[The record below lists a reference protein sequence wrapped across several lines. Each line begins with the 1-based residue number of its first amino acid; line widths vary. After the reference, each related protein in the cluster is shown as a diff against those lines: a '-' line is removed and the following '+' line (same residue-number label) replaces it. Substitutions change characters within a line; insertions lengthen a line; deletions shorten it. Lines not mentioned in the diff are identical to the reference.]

1 MQYVNSAPYPQ
12 YAQGYQQSPQQSKK
26 ILDIKTL
33 KKKSSGLGF
42 YILAYFMTMFVIE
55 FIMIFVLSFS
65 LMMNMDVTNID
76 TETLIY
82 EVTKQLTSGP
92 NFYYSQILAATSSAV
107 VPGLIYLK
115 LSKTHISE
123 SLIVKPVKPTMLIA
137 LTLMGMGVA
146 MVSNVAANLL
156 SSNFSSIG
164 IDYNLDMDASSSSV
178 FENILYVIAVALT
191 PAFAEE
197 FAFRGILM
205 GTLKKYGNSFAI
217 ITSAVMFGGMH
228 GNIIQIPFAFIIG
241 LVFAY
246 IDCKANSIIPSIIIH
261 FINNFYS
268 VMMDIIRSQSMLT
281 TRSFYI
287 LYYSLFVG
295 MLVLGILAF
304 LYIMKKD
311 KNFLSISDT
320 SQLISLSLKEKVKCF
335 FFNPGVITIVSIFI
349 LETIY
354 TAVIL

>member
-1 MQYVNSAPYPQ
+1 
-12 YAQGYQQSPQQSKK
+12 
-26 ILDIKTL
+26 
-33 KKKSSGLGF
+33 
-42 YILAYFMTMFVIE
+42 
-55 FIMIFVLSFS
+55 
-65 LMMNMDVTNID
+65 
-76 TETLIY
+76 
-82 EVTKQLTSGP
+82 
-92 NFYYSQILAATSSAV
+92 
-107 VPGLIYLK
+107 
-115 LSKTHISE
+115 
-123 SLIVKPVKPTMLIA
+123 
-137 LTLMGMGVA
+137 
-146 MVSNVAANLL
+146 
-156 SSNFSSIG
+156 
-164 IDYNLDMDASSSSV
+164 MDASSSSV

-228 GNIIQIPFAFIIG
+228 GNIIQIPFAFILG

-261 FINNFYS
+261 FVNNFYS

-354 TAVIL
+354 TAAIL

>member
-1 MQYVNSAPYPQ
+1 
-12 YAQGYQQSPQQSKK
+12 
-26 ILDIKTL
+26 
-33 KKKSSGLGF
+33 
-42 YILAYFMTMFVIE
+42 
-55 FIMIFVLSFS
+55 
-65 LMMNMDVTNID
+65 
-76 TETLIY
+76 
-82 EVTKQLTSGP
+82 
-92 NFYYSQILAATSSAV
+92 
-107 VPGLIYLK
+107 
-115 LSKTHISE
+115 
-123 SLIVKPVKPTMLIA
+123 
-137 LTLMGMGVA
+137 

-228 GNIIQIPFAFIIG
+228 GNIIQIPFAFILG

-261 FINNFYS
+261 FVNNFYS